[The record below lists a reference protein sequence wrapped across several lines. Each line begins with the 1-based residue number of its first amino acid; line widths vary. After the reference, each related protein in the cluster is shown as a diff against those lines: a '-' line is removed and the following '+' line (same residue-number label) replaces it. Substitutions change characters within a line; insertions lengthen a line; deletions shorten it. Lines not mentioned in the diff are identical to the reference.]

1 MVGVAGFEP
10 ADHNVILTTLMGVAT
25 KVHDCQI
32 CLSSSYHEFMYKS
45 VECGIVKF
53 KNEPWKG
60 RRTYYFLGF

>member
-1 MVGVAGFEP
+1 MTEE
-10 ADHNVILTTLMGVAT
+10 IW
-25 KVHDCQI
+25 I
-32 CLSSSYHEFMYKS
+32 SSSYHEFMYKS